1 MPIMF
6 GSFEMKRKIENKYL
20 GHMLHKDWLTA
31 SMAAMVKNRIGRF
44 KGATFE
50 VISIIEDF
58 SM

>member
-1 MPIMF
+1 MF